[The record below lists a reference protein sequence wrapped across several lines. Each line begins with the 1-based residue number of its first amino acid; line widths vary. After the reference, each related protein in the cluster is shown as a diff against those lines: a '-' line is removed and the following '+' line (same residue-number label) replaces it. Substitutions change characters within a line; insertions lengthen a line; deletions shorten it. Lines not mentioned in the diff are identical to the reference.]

1 MTLDLRSIPAAIVNL
16 PTDKHRRA
24 FMEEQFGSLGI
35 QTKFVPGV
43 TKFGKK
49 KSVAAAYI
57 NAFEAMD
64 QAPFVVF
71 DDDQELLWDDCIL
84 PDIPADADII
94 YLATR
99 NSGCLPDRPENKKK
113 FGFHAYDGLA
123 LAEAF
128 DETYLRLYSMI
139 SSMAVFVVSERG
151 RERYRLELKKAYNR
165 STAAD
170 IRYAFAMPSLNVYA
184 LRQPMFA
191 EKQSLQVPSKSGDL
205 RVAATHT
212 PLIVTTEG
220 EVREASHRLRNLKVE
235 AKRDVA
241 TQALNWEVLE
251 VKPTTI
257 VTPPA
262 TPALRLPGY
271 NQDILKDRIEVIE
284 NAKVFPPDPTTNSC
298 GVTDANGAFS
308 RFSQEFKTPRR
319 PSPPPEE
326 RRTNLDLPRLEG
338 TYLYGGWLHPHFGHF
353 LAESTARLWALE
365 EYKEQI
371 DGILYI
377 PIGPK
382 SIWRARKAYAP
393 IIDIFSGGIPI
404 IPETHPKTVERLI
417 LPEPGFGHQGRMR
430 GTERYK
436 NFMRKSVAETIN
448 PKGSERLYV
457 SRSELNDTRG
467 GVFGEKLI
475 EAFMV
480 ANGYEIFHPQQHSA
494 AEQLARY
501 RAARYLVSLDGSALH
516 FAAYALQPGAKVAI
530 IKRRKS
536 DIPDNISLQLGR
548 FADAEV
554 DLIEVIKRMWV
565 KAGTRHIDH
574 RSFGELDLAQ
584 LSGMLFDRGFLD
596 KPDQLRNMRQEEIH
610 AYLDSRHAGANKLAP
625 IDAP

>member
-191 EKQSLQVPSKSGDL
+191 VKQSLQVPSKSGDL

-220 EVREASHRLRNLKVE
+220 EVREASHRLRNLKVQ

-308 RFSQEFKTPRR
+308 RFSQEFRYPKR
-319 PSPPPEE
+319 SCPPPEE
-326 RRTNLDLPRLEG
+326 RRFKQELPRLEG

-382 SIWRARKAYAP
+382 SIWRARKRYKP
-393 IIDIFSGGIPI
+393 IIDILSGGLPV
-404 IPETHPKTVERLI
+404 IPETQAKSVERLI
-417 LPEPGFGHQGRMR
+417 VPEPGFGHQNRMQ
-430 GTERYK
+430 GSDKYIQV
-436 NFMRKSVAETIN
+436 MRRRVAETIQ
-448 PKGSERLYV
+448 PTGGDRLYV
-457 SRSELNDTRG
+457 SRTGLYDRRG
-467 GVFGEKLI
+467 NAFGEHLI
-475 EAFMV
+475 EACMA
-480 ANGYEIFHPQQHSA
+480 ANGYEIFHPQRHTA

-501 RAARYLVSLDGSALH
+501 RAASYVAMLEGSAAH
-516 FAAYALQPGAKVAI
+516 FAAYALQPHAKLTI
-530 IKRRKS
+530 IPRRTA
-536 DIPDNISLQLGR
+536 NVTQEMAGQLRR
-548 FADAEV
+548 FAQAEV
-554 DLIEVIKRMWV
+554 IVADVIKQMWV
-565 KAGTRHIDH
+565 REGGNRIDY
-574 RSFGELDLAQ
+574 SSYAELDLVR
-584 LSGMLFDRGFLD
+584 LSDILFQHGFLN
-596 KPDQLRNMRQEEIH
+596 KPGQMEDMSEEAIYDYLESREEDAPNLVPFLRN
-610 AYLDSRHAGANKLAP
+610 
-625 IDAP
+625 